1 MYEIIYY
8 PKTFFKK
15 APPLFAFLEVETDYV
30 MTENNDIDAKS
41 IYTNNNI

>member
-1 MYEIIYY
+1 MKSFIIR
-8 PKTFFKK
+8 KLFSKK
-15 APPLFAFLEVETDYV
+15 RPTPFAFLEVETDYV